1 MRTTSGS
8 RSCNLDNSFAAFF
21 QSEVSI
27 QMKHSVVSLLLCVQV
42 FGQQVANK
50 PKLSDSYGK
59 AAFLA
64 LKAIERDNSQ
74 KGLSATDKAIA
85 EADAEA
91 SSEEEKGMTKA
102 LNQISVAHELN
113 NGSREVLYA
122 KYMNEVAYSGRDPKT
137 LSTDPELKAIGDREI
152 PCFRRLEDA
161 LRSRDS
167 ELPDSC
173 KLMIDPDSKAANS
186 KAESKPK

>member
-1 MRTTSGS
+1 MVLGNAISTIRLP
-8 RSCNLDNSFAAFF
+8 RFF
-21 QSEVSI
+21 RVEVSI
-27 QMKHSVVSLLLCVQV
+27 SNETFRCFS
-42 FGQQVANK
+42 
-50 PKLSDSYGK
+50 
-59 AAFLA
+59 LA
-64 LKAIERDNSQ
+64 LRASVWSTSRQQAEAS
-74 KGLSATDKAIA
+74 A

-186 KAESKPK
+186 KAESKPN